1 MPSALVSNGS
11 RVLTPAES
19 DAMRAVIAKPSNR
32 LLFDLL
38 TFTGLRLVEVRQ
50 IVAVPNVYDPERR
63 SILVRSGKAL
73 ATQRTRNVRLCDR
86 GVAAVEGF
94 LERPKVPGSSSA
106 WQQNLIRWARAA
118 RLVPIPGKGHD
129 AYNPCGLTVR
139 TTRKTLESWLL
150 AAFPDRATEVAL
162 SQGHTE
168 ITALKHYLNLNFTP
182 AERAAIAEQVEGW
195 PIAMPSR
202 AHP

>member
-1 MPSALVSNGS
+1 MSSALVSNGS
-11 RVLTPAES
+11 RVLTPTES

-38 TFTGLRLVEVRQ
+38 TFTGLRLTEVQ
-50 IVAVPNVYDPERR
+50 QLVAFPNVYDPERR
-63 SILVRSGKAL
+63 IITIRSGKAL

-86 GVAAVEGF
+86 GVAAVERF
-94 LERPKVPGSSSA
+94 LERPKVPASSSA

-118 RLVPIPGKGHD
+118 RLVPIPGKEHD

-150 AAFPDRATEVAL
+150 ASYPAMATYVAL

-168 ITALKHYLNLNFTP
+168 ITAMRHYLNLSFTP
-182 AERAAIAEQVEGW
+182 EERAMIADQVAGW
-195 PIAMPSR
+195 LR
-202 AHP
+202 